1 MAELVTAV
9 GVPLISPV
17 EVSKDNPAGRDGE
30 TDQEVT
36 GPPLADGVTAVIA
49 VPFVKVKEFG
59 LYEIE
64 DGATSLTSIVTVAV
78 SLPPVLDAVIVY
90 VADDVTAVGVPLISP
105 VEVSKDKPAGR
116 DGETD
121 HDVTGPPL
129 EDGVT
134 AVIAVPLVRVNELG
148 LYEIEEGATSFTSI
162 VTVAVSLPPVLLAV
176 IV

>member
-36 GPPLADGVTAVIA
+36 GPPLEDGVTAVIA
-49 VPFVKVKEFG
+49 VPFVRVKEFG

-64 DGATSLTSIVTVAV
+64 DGATSLTSM
-78 SLPPVLDAVIVY
+78 
-90 VADDVTAVGVPLISP
+90 
-105 VEVSKDKPAGR
+105 
-116 DGETD
+116 
-121 HDVTGPPL
+121 
-129 EDGVT
+129 
-134 AVIAVPLVRVNELG
+134 
-148 LYEIEEGATSFTSI
+148 

-176 IV
+176 TV